1 MNILELV
8 TYSFHWIVFR
18 VNLEKKVVTYDVCV
32 CVCVLCCRRVN
43 KSMWVG
49 KRTDPDDLF
58 YLLIKAKL
66 EKY

>member
-32 CVCVLCCRRVN
+32 CVCVCYV
-43 KSMWVG
+43 VEG
-49 KRTDPDDLF
+49 
-58 YLLIKAKL
+58 
-66 EKY
+66 